1 MTSDS
6 GHTSNFKW
14 PKHKDH
20 LNKTFVEELA
30 YKLWNTKGARFVTSE
45 RLLTMHDLSNKAN
58 GFLSAYLIIYSLF
71 SVYQISGNAILDP
84 KIIAFS
90 STTLAIL
97 LLVFTQL
104 EAAQDY
110 KIRALGFH
118 KCALEI
124 AELHDQVRLF
134 KTLKQPSEQE
144 RIAFCEDI
152 DRKYHDIL
160 RNYPNHDN
168 IDYAY
173 FKTKHRIY
181 YELSWLEVQKII
193 FQRYIRTKLLYHA
206 LIVIPLII
214 ILFLLAQS

>member
-1 MTSDS
+1 MENSES
-6 GHTSNFKW
+6 SKW

-30 YKLWNTKGARFVTSE
+30 YKLWNTKGIRFTASE
-45 RLLTMHDLSNKAN
+45 RLLTMHDLTNKAN
-58 GFLSAYLIIYSLF
+58 GFLSAYLIIYSLLA
-71 SVYQISGNAILDP
+71 VYQISGNSILDE

-90 STTLAIL
+90 STTLSIL

-124 AELHDQVRLF
+124 SELHDKIRIF
-134 KTLKQPSEQE
+134 KTLKIPTNDEKVK
-144 RIAFCEDI
+144 FCEEI
-152 DRKYHDIL
+152 DEKYNAIL

-173 FKTKHRIY
+173 FTTKHRQY
-181 YELSWLEVQKII
+181 YGLSWLLVQKII
-193 FQRYIRTKLLYHA
+193 IQRYIKSKLLYHG
-206 LIVIPLII
+206 LIGVPFII
-214 ILFLLAQS
+214 IVFLLVYNNS